1 MIRYGIAGIPL
12 TGKGRTFIDSVEEAY
27 KLGLNA
33 LEVQLLRVNFQQNP
47 GLEYAGM
54 RPRDNENSIIIDV
67 LRPNDDGDYSSIG
80 TDTVIQDEDI
90 VKELFWN
97 MAKNYD
103 ELELGGELARELDIL
118 LSIHSPYY
126 MDMLNGGD
134 IAEKS
139 LDHLRWT
146 LIIGKAMGAKRAIT
160 HTGFYGKTKK
170 GSLKEAGEI
179 YDLISREMGHEN
191 GFPYIGVETS
201 GKPEIFG
208 TAEEVLSLAKKN
220 SNIEPILNMPHY
232 HSLTDGSLI
241 NTKDFIDITAKFR
254 EFAKGDL
261 YVEFAGVEHD
271 GNVETKLTAI
281 KHGDLKFETFAETLI
296 DYEDDI
302 TIISCSPLLEHDA
315 QYMGAIFDRNFIR
328 HQQRK
333 KERGKEK

>member
-47 GLEYAGM
+47 GLEYSGM

-80 TDTVIQDEDI
+80 TETVIQDEDI

-103 ELELGGELARELDIL
+103 ELELGGELAKELDIL

-139 LDHLRWT
+139 MDHLKWA
-146 LIIGKAMGAKRAIT
+146 LIIGKSMGAKRAIN

-170 GSLKEAGEI
+170 GSLKDAMEVYQA
-179 YDLISREMGHEN
+179 ISSEMGHEK

-208 TAEEVLSLAKKN
+208 TADEVIALAKKN
-220 SNIEPILNMPHY
+220 NNIEPILNMPHY
-232 HSLTDGSLI
+232 HSLTDGSLL
-241 NTKDFIDITAKFR
+241 NTKDFVDITEKFR
-254 EFAKGDL
+254 EYAKGDL
-261 YVEFAGVEHD
+261 YIEFSGVEHE

-281 KHGDLKFETFAETLI
+281 KHGDLKFETFAETLL
-296 DYEDDI
+296 DYQDDI

-315 QYMGAIFDRNFIR
+315 QYMEAIFDRNFIR
-328 HQQRK
+328 RQQRK
-333 KERGKEK
+333 KERGKEN